1 MERLVTT
8 SQAATILN
16 LSLQGIHY
24 RIKNNQLRAI
34 KKDNKTYVYIP
45 KELQEEANDT
55 KISSEKSNLEDN
67 FSINRVVEAKNEQ
80 ISLLKDSMLWMKNQ
94 YKEEINRIEKNQKKI
109 TKVFNHEITLLQ
121 NAFNEMRS
129 IYKSQN
135 KTLTSINKV
144 ENNEKPNLDE
154 KVEFITL
161 KDFFIRMKK
170 YNKTDLQIKQI
181 ILHRIK
187 LKDTRFIL
195 DKVLQKIM
203 IKDEE
208 YLDLI

>member
-1 MERLVTT
+1 
-8 SQAATILN
+8 
-16 LSLQGIHY
+16 
-24 RIKNNQLRAI
+24 
-34 KKDNKTYVYIP
+34 
-45 KELQEEANDT
+45 
-55 KISSEKSNLEDN
+55 
-67 FSINRVVEAKNEQ
+67 
-80 ISLLKDSMLWMKNQ
+80 MLWMKNQ

-195 DKVLQKIM
+195 DKVLQKII